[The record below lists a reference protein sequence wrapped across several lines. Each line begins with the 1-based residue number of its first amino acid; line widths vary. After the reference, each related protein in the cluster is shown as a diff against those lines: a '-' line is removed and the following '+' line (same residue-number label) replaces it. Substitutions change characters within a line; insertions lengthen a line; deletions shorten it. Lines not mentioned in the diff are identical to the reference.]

1 MNNKIIN
8 VYYGVDCL
16 PYKDSAREV
25 HYPIV
30 GGVFLGAS
38 DTTVIRFYYDY
49 IGSSNN
55 TYVSETKLPNGK
67 TGCQILSKGSDDDG
81 HYVELSL
88 SSWYTQ
94 AKGDIYISLK
104 GYAGGVQVE
113 YDEETE
119 IYEVVGTPTI
129 QATGAIKLSVNYT
142 PMGSIG
148 DYDDIFNH
156 YQEIMAAIAQKLD
169 KNSPNFVKVVEQG
182 TSTYSTD
189 DYNDGDL
196 IIEKGYNILQK
207 LSYGT
212 SGLSPDSSI
221 ISVGE
226 LNIYDDVESID
237 TEKCSFKYSSN
248 YIDIKP
254 YQYTFRLDGNTNNIY
269 IINDYGEIDD
279 TFVKLSYLTTN
290 YYNKTQVEELIA
302 DVFEMTSSPMVLT
315 NTQYNEL
322 ANNPNKVIEYNGGY
336 YVLVNE
342 YTDYATYKKVVSVSN
357 VSGVNTFVSDYI
369 TLNKTLKTLTSYSST
384 YTSYSYDKANDTF
397 YSKTYIDSNYLTED
411 EIGRLIES
419 VKANEFITVD
429 ITEYPTLNDF
439 LTDFDEQEEGHIYLY
454 PIDTTDLTK
463 GYYQYIWEGSS
474 WVSLGTTQIDLSNYY
489 TKSETYSQT
498 EVNNTFVSQTRTIAG
513 SPLSSNISASA
524 IQSALFDITVVE
536 VVERD

>member
-142 PMGSIG
+142 PMGSIS

-182 TSTYSTD
+182 TSTFSGD
-189 DYNDGDL
+189 EYNQGDL
-196 IIEKGYNILQK
+196 VIEKGYNILQSLTSDGAGDYEPQNTS
-207 LSYGT
+207 LSV
-212 SGLSPDSSI
+212 SQL
-221 ISVGE
+221 
-226 LNIYDDVESID
+226 LIYDDVASINN
-237 TEKCSFKYSSN
+237 ENCSFKYSSN
-248 YIDIKP
+248 HIDIQP
-254 YQYTFRLDGNTNNIY
+254 YQYAFRLDGNTNNIY

-302 DVFEMTSSPMVLT
+302 DVFEMISSPMSLT

-322 ANNPNKVIEYNGGY
+322 ANNQNKVIEYNGGY

-342 YTDYATYKKVVSVSN
+342 DTDYATYKKVVSVSN
-357 VSGVNTFVSDYI
+357 VSGINTFVSDYI

-397 YSKTYIDSNYLTED
+397 YSKTYIDNNYLTSAQ
-411 EIGRLIES
+411 IGVLIED
-419 VKANEFITVD
+419 VKANTFQVVE
-429 ITEYPTLNDF
+429 TLPV
-439 LTDFDEQEEGHIYLY
+439 EGSEGIIYLL
-454 PIDTTDLTK
+454 PIDSSDLTK
-463 GYYQYIWEGSS
+463 GYTQYIWEGTDYINI
-474 WVSLGTTQIDLSNYY
+474 GTTQIDLSNYY
-489 TKSETYSQT
+489 TKSETYSKT
-498 EVNNTFVSQTRTIAG
+498 EVNNTFVPQTRTIAG